1 MKFFKF
7 FFVGSFEDSFR
18 NSSYPRIT
26 REIIISSLFK
36 IKVIPQSFKMKASIN
51 EPENPQRNAKRK
63 TYKQITMRHV
73 SEKKKCFLKNN
84 RFDDFSRFF
93 SKNYSGILS
102 ASLLRLLQIF
112 PSRNPTRI
120 RSGILPMVF
129 SGFFSLDHSWNTGV
143 PMFIFKIICWTHFE
157 WWLP

>member
-1 MKFFKF
+1 MNFFNF

-73 SEKKKCFLKNN
+73 SEKKIKML
-84 RFDDFSRFF
+84 
-93 SKNYSGILS
+93 SKKQSF
-102 ASLLRLLQIF
+102 RWFLQIF
-112 PSRNPTRI
+112 FQKLLWYSFCKSVKVTSNFSIKKSYEDSFRN
-120 RSGILPMVF
+120 SSDGILRIF
-129 SGFFSLDHSWNTGV
+129 LLGSLLEYWCSNV
-143 PMFIFKIICWTHFE
+143 YF
-157 WWLP
+157 